1 VKCVILD
8 SPNGLSVSCD
18 GRRFELV
25 TNLGEDIRVQSQ
37 GQHVHIEIIDAW

>member
-18 GRRFELV
+18 GDRFELV

-37 GQHVHIEIIDAW
+37 GQRVNSEIIHAW